1 MTIPSFFRFCLDT
14 PELVGGFGV
23 WLATEKAEFL
33 NGKYVSVNWDVE
45 ELMRRKEEI
54 LGGKLSMAL
63 VGDFGQE
70 QFV

>member
-1 MTIPSFFRFCLDT
+1 M
-14 PELVGGFGV
+14 GGFGV